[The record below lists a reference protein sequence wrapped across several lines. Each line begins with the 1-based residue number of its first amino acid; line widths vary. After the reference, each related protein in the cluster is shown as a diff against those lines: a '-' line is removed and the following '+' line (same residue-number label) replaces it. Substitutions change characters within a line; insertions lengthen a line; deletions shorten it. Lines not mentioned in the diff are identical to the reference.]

1 MSWLLKPKPD
11 VEVQFQQSS
20 VVLINGIIVLEEYTT
35 STTKTQLLEN
45 KLSVSAEIILKVA
58 QETIGHQKH

>member
-1 MSWLLKPKPD
+1 MSWLLKPEPD

-20 VVLINGIIVLEEYTT
+20 VVLINDIIVSDEYKT
-35 STTKTQLLEN
+35 STTKTQFLEN

-58 QETIGHQKH
+58 